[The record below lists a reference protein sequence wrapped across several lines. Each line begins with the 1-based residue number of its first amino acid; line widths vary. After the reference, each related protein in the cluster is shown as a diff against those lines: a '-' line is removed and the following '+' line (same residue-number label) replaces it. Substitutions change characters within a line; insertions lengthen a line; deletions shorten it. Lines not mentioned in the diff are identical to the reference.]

1 MKTKKILV
9 NSMFKNILTAGTV
22 AFAMIFG
29 FTACSDEL
37 ANESSERQSDEIP
50 AGADTRLLE
59 AYGLMYNDF
68 ESDNDVQILNED
80 TTEIAVSKQL
90 ADKLGITSFVGHPM
104 GIWQAVDQLP
114 YARKAI
120 EERLVGDT
128 YILKVQTA
136 TVAELIGDKS
146 AQLSTAVYVNNN
158 PHLMKRPAA
167 NNFSSF
173 GAKYVDETGIIHPA
187 VIHLTDPNGY
197 DQPYHNETDEPA
209 LTRSASGNGHY
220 DYITADELAS
230 GELTRGGLGASMHV
244 NVLSI
249 HDKLSFRHKFEME
262 GAPTDTIVVSGQVP
276 IDYDLNYFMTLE
288 GGVKWDGWLP
298 SLYVKKFETGLDG
311 DFAFKPEAYLS
322 FAARV
327 ELKKAYE
334 RLTLATFGQYTFTF
348 VVGVVP
354 VCITVK
360 PSLYLKF
367 TANAEGGV
375 RVGFK
380 YDYASQFKA
389 GIRYQ
394 NGWSVIKDFEEL
406 RNKFEFYK
414 PEANFTANAGIGFYL
429 GVDVLVYG
437 VAGPEVG
444 VGPELM
450 SKASATYRPLED
462 DPDKRF
468 DFNASVDLMV
478 KAFAGAKISLLGYEL
493 AKWSTEMQLAGPWT
507 LFKYPSDGTE
517 HKDPDKQKQED
528 KNAFWKDKVLPVLNT
543 ISGRGDFYEN
553 YEKVVNEIIDMDKLS
568 RQDAISTI
576 SNTVL
581 ATYNIAT
588 INLNDYNTQLGLWS
602 KYIGLEIDTHNR
614 YNTYIRVK
622 NMEDI
627 IEMVKASEQ
636 YRLYNAFIKYWGERI
651 EFDKISE
658 EFEKRYGR
666 LPECT
671 ASDVMTVLNMTLAY
685 SEIYY
690 NNQYDAKSVYTY
702 LMNHVYERNC
712 WTPKA
717 ARVRA
722 AYETILLW
730 KKGYGK
736 NVAGK
741 ENWENMADDFNS
753 LIVDIYQLNKQGI
766 EI

>member
-68 ESDNDVQILNED
+68 ESDNDVQILNAD

-120 EERLVGDT
+120 DERLVGDT

-354 VCITVK
+354 VCITV
-360 PSLYLKF
+360 
-367 TANAEGGV
+367 
-375 RVGFK
+375 
-380 YDYASQFKA
+380 
-389 GIRYQ
+389 
-394 NGWSVIKDFEEL
+394 
-406 RNKFEFYK
+406 
-414 PEANFTANAGIGFYL
+414 
-429 GVDVLVYG
+429 
-437 VAGPEVG
+437 
-444 VGPELM
+444 
-450 SKASATYRPLED
+450 
-462 DPDKRF
+462 
-468 DFNASVDLMV
+468 
-478 KAFAGAKISLLGYEL
+478 
-493 AKWSTEMQLAGPWT
+493 
-507 LFKYPSDGTE
+507 
-517 HKDPDKQKQED
+517 
-528 KNAFWKDKVLPVLNT
+528 
-543 ISGRGDFYEN
+543 
-553 YEKVVNEIIDMDKLS
+553 
-568 RQDAISTI
+568 
-576 SNTVL
+576 
-581 ATYNIAT
+581 
-588 INLNDYNTQLGLWS
+588 
-602 KYIGLEIDTHNR
+602 
-614 YNTYIRVK
+614 
-622 NMEDI
+622 
-627 IEMVKASEQ
+627 
-636 YRLYNAFIKYWGERI
+636 
-651 EFDKISE
+651 
-658 EFEKRYGR
+658 
-666 LPECT
+666 
-671 ASDVMTVLNMTLAY
+671 
-685 SEIYY
+685 
-690 NNQYDAKSVYTY
+690 
-702 LMNHVYERNC
+702 
-712 WTPKA
+712 
-717 ARVRA
+717 
-722 AYETILLW
+722 
-730 KKGYGK
+730 
-736 NVAGK
+736 
-741 ENWENMADDFNS
+741 
-753 LIVDIYQLNKQGI
+753 
-766 EI
+766 